1 MSIKP
6 LADRVLIL
14 PQSVEEKTACG
25 IILPDS
31 AKEKQFQGR
40 IVNIGDKVENLSVG
54 DVVLYSKNKGTEV
67 ELNNSK
73 HLIIRQED
81 ILAIVK

>member
-67 ELNNSK
+67 ELNDVK

>member
-54 DVVLYSKNKGTEV
+54 DVVLYNKNKGTEV

>member
-54 DVVLYSKNKGTEV
+54 DVVLYNKNKGTEV
-67 ELNNSK
+67 ELNDVK